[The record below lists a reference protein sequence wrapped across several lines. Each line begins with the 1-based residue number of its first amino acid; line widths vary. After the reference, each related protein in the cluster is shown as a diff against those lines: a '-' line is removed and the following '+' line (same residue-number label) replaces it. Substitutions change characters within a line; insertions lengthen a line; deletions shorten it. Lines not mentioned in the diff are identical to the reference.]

1 MKNTT
6 LILIVLLSFFSSKAQ
21 KIKNSSLE
29 YIQDYYSDFSTGY
42 DFDGKYISLSDNY
55 KAIFSDAIFTLTFNT
70 YDEPNNIQKQTVTF
84 SLKDVI
90 SIEPNGTDVVEIFG
104 NDPLIVPICGKLA
117 FKTANESFDI
127 NIYYEVDEDVEQ
139 TEIYKAFEELIKKI
153 PIIKNKKS

>member
-70 YDEPNNIQKQTVTF
+70 YDEQNNISEQTITIN
-84 SLKDVI
+84 LKNIV
-90 SIEPNGTDVVEIFG
+90 SIKPNGTDVVEIFG

-117 FKTANESFDI
+117 FKTKTEEYDI
-127 NIYYEVDEDVEQ
+127 NIYYEVDEDVER
-139 TEIYKAFEELIKKI
+139 TKIYKTFKTLIETH
-153 PIIKNKKS
+153 KN